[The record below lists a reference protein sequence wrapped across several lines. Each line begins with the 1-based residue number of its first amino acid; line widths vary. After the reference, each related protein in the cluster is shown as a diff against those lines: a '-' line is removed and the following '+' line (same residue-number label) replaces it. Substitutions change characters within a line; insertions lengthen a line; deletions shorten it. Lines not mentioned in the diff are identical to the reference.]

1 MRIMSAHGGGGRL
14 MNDLIHAVFQK
25 HLSNP
30 VLNRMEDAALLP
42 PINGKIAFTT
52 DTFVVDPL
60 FFPGGDIGRLAVCG
74 TVNDLLMRGATPRYL
89 SAGFVLEEGL
99 EVETLERA
107 VASMKS
113 AADEASVEIVAGD
126 TKVIEGRGGMFINTS
141 GIGELDTPV
150 NISAHNAADGDAVLI
165 SGPLGDHHA
174 CILSCRMGI
183 GNNIRSD
190 CAPLVNMVCAL
201 IQNGLSV
208 HAMRDITRG
217 GLASVLHEIAA
228 SSRVE
233 IELFP
238 SAALASPEVQG
249 FCDILGLD
257 PLYMG
262 NEGKLALILPQAEA
276 EQALS
281 ILQGCRYGGH
291 AQIIGTVH
299 ATKSPA
305 VLQRTRT
312 GSTRLIEPLLGE
324 GLPRIC

>member
-1 MRIMSAHGGGGRL
+1 MRITSAHGGGGRL

-30 VLNRMEDAALLP
+30 MLDRMEDAVLLP
-42 PINGKIAFTT
+42 SMDDRIAFTT
-52 DTFVVDPL
+52 DTFVVAPL

-74 TVNDLLMRGATPRYL
+74 TVNDLSMRGATPKYL

-99 EVETLERA
+99 EIETLERT
-107 VASMKS
+107 VVSMKR
-113 AADEASVEIVAGD
+113 AADEAGVEIVAGD

-141 GIGELDTPV
+141 GIGVLDTPV
-150 NISAHNAADGDAVLI
+150 DISAHNAADGDAVLI
-165 SGPLGDHHA
+165 SGLLGDHHA

-183 GNNIRSD
+183 ENNIRSD
-190 CAPLVNMVCAL
+190 CAPLVDMVRAL
-201 IQNGLSV
+201 IRSGLHV
-208 HAMRDITRG
+208 HALRDITRG

-228 SSRVE
+228 CSQAE
-233 IELFP
+233 IELLP
-238 SAALASPEVQG
+238 SVALASAQVQG

-276 EQALS
+276 EQARNTMRS
-281 ILQGCRYGGH
+281 CRYGRD
-291 AQIIGTVH
+291 AQIIGAVR
-299 ATKSPA
+299 AAESPA
-305 VLQRTRT
+305 VLQQTRA
-312 GSTRLIEPLLGE
+312 GGTRLIEPLLGE